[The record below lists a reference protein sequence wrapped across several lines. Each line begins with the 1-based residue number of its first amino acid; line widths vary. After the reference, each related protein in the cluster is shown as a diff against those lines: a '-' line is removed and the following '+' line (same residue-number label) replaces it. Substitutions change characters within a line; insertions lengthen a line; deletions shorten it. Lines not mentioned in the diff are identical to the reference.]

1 MRVLQLDVEHVHYE
15 LVEPESEVF
24 EASDKASVSLND
36 ALLVLISVEAFDTEE
51 IAKEAADDIRRS
63 SEKLK
68 RSRIIIYPFAHLSG
82 NLAAPK
88 DALGIIS
95 SINKNLSEGK
105 LEVIKAPFGWNKKL
119 GFEIKGHPLAEQGRS
134 YGNKSGSAHVLS
146 TQNKAPKIDVSI
158 VKKSDFSGLPETDHR
173 TISEKLN
180 LFSMQEVSPG
190 MVYWHKNG
198 LILYRQLINFMR
210 EKLSKYNYDEISTP
224 ALANL
229 ALWHVSG
236 HIDHY
241 KDNMFTLATGGEQLG
256 MKPMNC
262 PSSIL
267 IYNSRKWS
275 YRELPF
281 RTAIF
286 DKLYRNEIS
295 GALTGLFR
303 VRELTQ
309 DDGHIFIREDQLEAE
324 MRSLLE
330 TVKEVYTTF
339 GMQFNAKL
347 STMPDDHMGDVAL
360 WDKATSALKNSLES
374 NSIEYIINE
383 KDGAFYGPKID
394 FDVTDSLG
402 RKWQCA
408 TIQVDY
414 QLPLRFKLEYI
425 GEDGQAHTPII
436 VHRAILGS
444 LERFIGVL
452 IEHYQGKFPLW
463 LSPVQVR
470 VVSISESANVYASSV
485 FDSIKEA
492 NVRIQL
498 DISDKTLDY
507 KIRDAQMQK
516 IPYIVIVGK
525 KEQEAKTIAIRDR
538 SGKQKF
544 NVALNEFIA
553 KVSKESAQRSA
564 DAVV

>member
-15 LVEPESEVF
+15 LLEPESGVF
-24 EASDKASVSLND
+24 EASDKAAVKLDD
-36 ALLVLISVEAFDTEE
+36 ALLVLISVEAFDTKD
-51 IAKEAADDIRRS
+51 IAKEAVEDIKRS

-68 RSRIIIYPFAHLSG
+68 RKKIVIYPFAHLSA
-82 NLAAPK
+82 NLAEPK
-88 DALGIIS
+88 AALEIINIVHS
-95 SINKNLSEGK
+95 NLSGGE
-105 LEVIKAPFGWNKKL
+105 LDVVKAPFGWNKKL

-134 YGNKSGSAHVLS
+134 YGNKSNI
-146 TQNKAPKIDVSI
+146 TQVANRAPKIDISI

-198 LILYRQLINFMR
+198 LILYRGLVSFMR
-210 EKLSKYNYDEISTP
+210 EKLYKYDYEEISTP
-224 ALANL
+224 SLANL

-241 KDNMFTLATGGEQLG
+241 KDNMFTLITESEQLG

-262 PSSIL
+262 PSTIL
-267 IYNSRKWS
+267 IYKSKKWS
-275 YRELPF
+275 YRDLPF

-324 MRSLLE
+324 MKTLLE
-330 TVKEVYTTF
+330 MVKEVYKTF

-347 STMPDDHMGDVAL
+347 STMPDDHMGDEAL
-360 WDKATSALKNSLES
+360 WEKATLALKNSLES
-374 NSIEYIINE
+374 NGIDYTINE

-470 VVSISESANVYASSV
+470 IVSISESANSYASGV
-485 FDSIKEA
+485 FNVIKDA
-492 NVRIQL
+492 GVRTQL

-525 KEQEAKTIAIRDR
+525 KEQEAKTLAIRDR

-544 NVALNEFIA
+544 NVTLNEFIE
-553 KVSKESAQRSA
+553 KVSKESAQRTA

>member
-15 LVEPESEVF
+15 LLEPESGVF
-24 EASDKASVSLND
+24 EASDKAAVKLDD
-36 ALLVLISVEAFDTEE
+36 ALLVLISVEAFDTKD
-51 IAKEAADDIRRS
+51 IAKEAVEDIKRS

-68 RSRIIIYPFAHLSG
+68 RKKIVIYPFAHLSA
-82 NLAAPK
+82 NLAEPK
-88 DALGIIS
+88 AALEIINIVHS
-95 SINKNLSEGK
+95 NLSGGE
-105 LEVIKAPFGWNKKL
+105 LDVVKAPFGWNKKL

-134 YGNKSGSAHVLS
+134 YGNKSNI
-146 TQNKAPKIDVSI
+146 TQVANRAPKIDISI

-198 LILYRQLINFMR
+198 LILYRGLVSFMR
-210 EKLSKYNYDEISTP
+210 EKLYKYDYEEISTP
-224 ALANL
+224 SLANL

-241 KDNMFTLATGGEQLG
+241 KDNMFTLITESEQLG

-262 PSSIL
+262 PSTIL
-267 IYNSRKWS
+267 IYKSKKWS
-275 YRELPF
+275 YRDLPF

-324 MRSLLE
+324 MKTLLE
-330 TVKEVYTTF
+330 MVNEVYKTF

-347 STMPDDHMGDVAL
+347 STMPDDHMGDEAL
-360 WDKATSALKNSLES
+360 WEKATLALKNSLES
-374 NSIEYIINE
+374 NGIDYTINE

-470 VVSISESANVYASSV
+470 IVSISESANSYASGV
-485 FDSIKEA
+485 FNVIKDA
-492 NVRIQL
+492 GVRTQL

-525 KEQEAKTIAIRDR
+525 KEQEAKTLAIRDR

-544 NVALNEFIA
+544 NVTLNEFIE
-553 KVSKESAQRSA
+553 KVSKESAQRTA